1 MKLRFNPK
9 FLDIA
14 AFLAGAAIVVFVSL
28 AVFSD
33 SSEAISLWITG
44 DSEEWIESLD
54 EHTDIEVSGPLGTT
68 VVHIENGAASI
79 IDSPCKNKLCIAMG
93 AISKNRQWVACL
105 PNNVFVRIQGG
116 SGKDGVDAASF

>member
-1 MKLRFNPK
+1 MKLRFRPK

-14 AFLAGAAIVVFVSL
+14 TFLAGAAIVALVSIAIYSGSSDSVSL
-28 AVFSD
+28 R
-33 SSEAISLWITG
+33 ITG
-44 DSEEWIESLD
+44 DSGDWIESLD
-54 EHTDIEVSGPLGTT
+54 QTADLQVKGPLGTT
-68 VVHIENGAASI
+68 VIHVEKGVARI

-116 SGKDGVDAASF
+116 SGKDGIDAATF